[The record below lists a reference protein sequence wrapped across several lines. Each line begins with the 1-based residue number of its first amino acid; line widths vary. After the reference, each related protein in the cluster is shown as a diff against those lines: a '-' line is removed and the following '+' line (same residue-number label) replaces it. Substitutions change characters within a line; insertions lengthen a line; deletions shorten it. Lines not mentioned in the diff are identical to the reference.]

1 MNQPRAERKRTPAA
15 LEDLSFVVPHIS
27 SITCTA
33 RRTNELNDRSGAA
46 AAGGKFWCVVLD
58 NALQAALRLW
68 RWIQL
73 RRQVQLAS
81 KRLCVC
87 ETVSLGEKR
96 FVAIVKADG
105 RCFLVGGAGSSV
117 GLLVPLSGDSE
128 FGDVLQHAHL
138 HEHLPI

>member
-1 MNQPRAERKRTPAA
+1 MNQPRPGRKRADLNSIEIPQVSPSMCPAGGG
-15 LEDLSFVVPHIS
+15 E
-27 SITCTA
+27 
-33 RRTNELNDRSGAA
+33 ERSVSRDAA
-46 AAGGKFWCVVLD
+46 AAGKKFRRAVFD
-58 NALQAALRLW
+58 QALQAALGFW

-105 RCFLVGGAGSSV
+105 QCFLVGGGGSSV
-117 GLLVPLSGDSE
+117 GLLAPLSSQSE
-128 FGDVLQHAHL
+128 FGNVLQHTHL
-138 HEHLPI
+138 REHLPI